1 MNPSSRLLI
10 PLLKP
15 VKSPVHSTCLEKLA
29 VVSRILLIFLD
40 GVGIGRPDA
49 GVNPLS
55 DAPILG
61 NCLPDGWSTPA
72 DGGRPDSLPV
82 PMRREPVPLGGQV
95 RAVDASLGVPGLPQ
109 SATGQTALFTG
120 VNAAQ
125 LLGHHHYG
133 FPGPQLRA
141 ALMEHSLLKRATQ
154 AGHTA
159 AFLNAYRPLFFD
171 LGEAVWSRPMS
182 ASSWNNRAAGLS
194 FRTFDDLRAGQA
206 LYHDFTNR
214 DAIRRGFDLPLREPT
229 EAGEILARLASTRD
243 LTIYEFFQTDRVG
256 HTRDL
261 AGARAL
267 IADLEAFLASTLN
280 AIDLGSHHV
289 VLTSDH
295 GNVEDLSTKSHTHHP
310 VPAMVWGP
318 RAGRLIDRM
327 GRLEDVAPALL
338 DELRGAG
345 S

>member
-214 DAIRRGFDLPLREPT
+214 DASAVTAVSRDEEGWHVSVEVLERKAIPDQLDL
-229 EAGEILARLASTRD
+229 LAT
-243 LTIYEFFQTDRVG
+243 Y
-256 HTRDL
+256 
-261 AGARAL
+261 
-267 IADLEAFLASTLN
+267 
-280 AIDLGSHHV
+280 
-289 VLTSDH
+289 
-295 GNVEDLSTKSHTHHP
+295 
-310 VPAMVWGP
+310 
-318 RAGRLIDRM
+318 
-327 GRLEDVAPALL
+327 DVLL
-338 DELRGAG
+338 DEEGNIVKFDRREMRTRNEKKQRE